1 MPASKKRLRVEDVIS
16 LYLRVGRTQALVS
29 AAVMIAVIAVIDW
42 GLDPNYSLG
51 FLYFFPI
58 LIAARYMTAWEMLPL
73 ALLCAV
79 LREDLGSYP
88 WQPYYN
94 IRILVV
100 MFVYIGAGLTV
111 AELARHRQ
119 LVMDQLR
126 EIAEKERLRQEAEE
140 QLSVLIESSPA
151 AIITVDSDGKI
162 LKANEAAHRM
172 LAMGREA
179 LNGKTVYPFL
189 PILSDVVRARGAQF
203 FRTSLQCSGRRRNGE
218 LFRASVWFSTYN
230 TRFGPRLA
238 AIVVD
243 TTDDFRDSEEVAVN
257 RLLVNSR
264 ILVGAVSHEIRN
276 MCGAIAVVH
285 ANLCRHPGLET
296 NEDFKALGTL
306 AEALK
311 KLASAE
317 LRPSLDS
324 APTAVNLHSV
334 LSELRIIVEPTY
346 NDLDMTLEWDVA
358 EELPLVMADH
368 HGLLQVFLNLASN
381 SRQAMEEAEERILS
395 IHAEQDHNLV
405 TVRFADSGSG
415 IARPESLFR
424 PFQPGVQTGLG
435 LYVSRAIVRSFG
447 GDLRYE
453 ATERGACFTVS
464 LHLSSEGVSTSERK
478 PIPEDSHTLN

>member
-1 MPASKKRLRVEDVIS
+1 MIVI
-16 LYLRVGRTQALVS
+16 
-29 AAVMIAVIAVIDW
+29 IAVVDW
-42 GLDPNYSLG
+42 GLDSNYSLG

-100 MFVYIGAGLTV
+100 MFVYLGAGLTI

-119 LVMDQLR
+119 LVINQLK
-126 EIAEKERLRQEAEE
+126 EIADKDRLRQEAEE

-151 AIITVDSDGKI
+151 AILTIDSDGRI
-162 LKANEAAHRM
+162 LKSNEAAHRM
-172 LAMGREA
+172 LGMNGNT
-179 LNGKTVYPFL
+179 LNGKSVYPFL
-189 PILSDVVRARGAQF
+189 PILADVVRTRGAQF
-203 FRTSLQCSGRRRNGE
+203 FRTSLHCSGRRENGE
-218 LFRASVWFSTYN
+218 LFRASVWFSTYT
-230 TRFGPRLA
+230 TRAGPRLA

-243 TTDDFRDSEEVAVN
+243 TTDDFRDSEEVAVS

-285 ANLCRHPGLET
+285 ANLRRHPGLEP

-306 AEALK
+306 VDALK

-317 LRPSLDS
+317 LGPNLDTALAPVSL
-324 APTAVNLHSV
+324 HGV
-334 LSELRIIVEPTY
+334 LSELRIVVEPTFE
-346 NDLDMTLEWDVA
+346 DLNMRIEWNIP
-358 EELPLVMADH
+358 EELPLAIADH
-368 HGLLQVFLNLASN
+368 HGLLQVFLNLVSN
-381 SRQAMEEAEERILS
+381 SRQAMEDADERVLA
-395 IHAEQDHNLV
+395 IHAVQNNDLV
-405 TVRFADSGSG
+405 TVRFADSGPG
-415 IARPESLFR
+415 IALPESLFR

-447 GDLRYE
+447 GDLRHE
-453 ATERGACFTVS
+453 AAERGACFIVS
-464 LHLSSEGVSTSERK
+464 LRLSPEGVSTSERK
-478 PIPEDSHTLN
+478 PVAENSHSLN

>member
-1 MPASKKRLRVEDVIS
+1 MAAPNRRLRIEDVIS
-16 LYLRVGRTQALVS
+16 LYLRIGRTQALLS
-29 AAVMIAVIAVIDW
+29 AAAMIALIAIIDW
-42 GLDPNYSLG
+42 GLDPNFSLG

-58 LIAARYMTAWEMLPL
+58 LIAARYLTPWEMIPL

-100 MFVYIGAGLTV
+100 MFVYLGAGLTV

-119 LVMDQLR
+119 LVLDQLR
-126 EIAEKERLRQEAEE
+126 EIADKDHLRQEAEE

-151 AIITVDSDGKI
+151 AILTVDSDGKV
-162 LKANEAAHRM
+162 LLANEAAHRM
-172 LAMGREA
+172 LGMGRES
-179 LNGKTVYPFL
+179 LSGTTVYPFL
-189 PILSDVVRARGAQF
+189 PILADVVRSRGAQF
-203 FRTSLQCSGRRRNGE
+203 FRTSLHCSGRRRNGE

-243 TTDDFRDSEEVAVN
+243 TTDDFRDNEEVGVN

-285 ANLCRHPGLET
+285 TNLCRHPGLET

-306 AEALK
+306 VEGLK

-317 LRPSLDS
+317 LRPDLDH
-324 APTAVNLHSV
+324 APMACNLHSV
-334 LSELRIIVEPTY
+334 LSELRIVVEPTFA
-346 NDLDMTLEWDVA
+346 DLEMEIEWHIE
-358 EELPLVMADH
+358 EELPLVMGDH
-368 HGLLQVFLNLASN
+368 HGLLQVFLNLTSN
-381 SRQAMEEAEERILS
+381 SRRAMESSDTRRLSVEARHGDDTVI
-395 IHAEQDHNLV
+395 
-405 TVRFADSGSG
+405 VRFQDSGPG
-415 IARPESLFR
+415 IQAPENLFR
-424 PFQPGVQTGLG
+424 PVPA
-435 LYVSRAIVRSFG
+435 RRPDRFG
-447 GDLRYE
+447 FV
-453 ATERGACFTVS
+453 CFPRDCAV
-464 LHLSSEGVSTSERK
+464 VWRR
-478 PIPEDSHTLN
+478 PAV